1 MQVLRFQGD
10 FVRIFPRVVRALR
23 LSSEP
28 LPTNPNLPQISIF
41 VACIEKD
48 LHLLPQVLKNT
59 IQNSRNPIRKMTVV
73 TPRDTPIDMNNFIS
87 IGVPVEFVNEED
99 VISES
104 IRIKLRERFSGRY
117 GWVLQQLLTITHVM
131 KSDDPGVLVI
141 NADTLILRP
150 QVWLLE
156 NDVQI
161 LMESFEYHKPYYDFL
176 RRFKLDESNFKSS
189 HITHHMLMQPKY
201 LREIYSEF
209 IADNFQNIEYFVD
222 QIIEFSNP
230 SESSPICVEFEL
242 YALGMRTRYSS
253 YIELRKFGNISVDKK
268 TYQESHYE
276 SFSNFNSI
284 SIHSY
289 LG

>member
-23 LSSEP
+23 LRSEP
-28 LPTNPNLPQISIF
+28 LPTSPNLPQISIF

-48 LHLLPQVLKNT
+48 LHLLPQVLKNA

-104 IRIKLRERFSGRY
+104 IRIKLRGRFSGRY

-131 KSDDPGVLVI
+131 KSDDAGVLVI

-161 LMESFEYHKPYYDFL
+161 LMESFEFHKPYYDFL
-176 RRFKLDESNFKSS
+176 RRFNLDESNFKSS

-209 IADNFQNIEYFVD
+209 IDDNFQDSEYFVD